1 MSAAQVPAVAPS
13 PPILDHKTFV
23 TAWRADEIE
32 VAVDPLR
39 AARLM
44 SSRMLLP
51 FVAIAVIGF
60 GIGLVLWG
68 WMWTGIAIGSLGI
81 LGPRLIKR
89 SAAGMLLQQVEHDA
103 ELYRDAVACGAVVYR
118 ESNADISP

>member
-1 MSAAQVPAVAPS
+1 MSGMPVRTVAP
-13 PPILDHKTFV
+13 PPPKLDHATFV
-23 TAWRADEIE
+23 TAWRAGEIE
-32 VAVDPLR
+32 IAVDPIR

-68 WMWTGIAIGSLGI
+68 WMWTGIAIGALGI

-89 SAAGMLLQQVEHDA
+89 SAAGMLLEQVEHDA
-103 ELYRDAVACGAVVYR
+103 DLYRDAVACGAVVYR